1 MNNINTRLAEVRAK
15 ALLTVHLT
23 ARDDLAVEEVA
34 NASGYDFI
42 IRIIKDGSLTN
53 RMFAAEVKASVR
65 DADLPRVQ
73 LPAQQLL
80 YYKDIPF
87 PVCLF
92 FFLMSNDRGYYRWLV
107 EPTVSSGQP
116 GLSFHVDEQAL
127 GSKGRQFITFRP
139 EEFSELNLESLERVV
154 NSVNAWYDARS
165 SPK

>member
-1 MNNINTRLAEVRAK
+1 MNNINTRLIGRRAN
-15 ALLTVHLT
+15 ALLTVNLT
-23 ARDDLAVEEVA
+23 ARNDLAVEEVE

-42 IRIIKDGSLTN
+42 IRIIKDGFLTN

-65 DADLPRVQ
+65 DADLPTVPF
-73 LPAQQLL
+73 PARQLL

-92 FFLMSNDRGYYRWLV
+92 FFLMSNDQGYYRWLV

-116 GLSFHVDEQAL
+116 ELSFRVNEQAL
-127 GSKGRQFITFRP
+127 GSGGRQFIMLRP
-139 EEFSELNLESLERVV
+139 EEFSELNAESLEGVV
-154 NSVNAWYDARS
+154 NCVNTWYDARS